1 MFNLIKSMSYKVKC
15 VPTILVI
22 SAQNAMNSRPK
33 IENYVHILCEDLG
46 RGELWESDL
55 RKKKR
60 TDYFLAIYI
69 ELEVWNMF
77 HGLTVRMA

>member
-1 MFNLIKSMSYKVKC
+1 MFNLIKSMSYNKVKC

-46 RGELWESDL
+46 RGEL
-55 RKKKR
+55 
-60 TDYFLAIYI
+60 
-69 ELEVWNMF
+69 
-77 HGLTVRMA
+77 

>member
-46 RGELWESDL
+46 RGEL
-55 RKKKR
+55 
-60 TDYFLAIYI
+60 
-69 ELEVWNMF
+69 
-77 HGLTVRMA
+77 